1 MVAELRPVHLLALA
15 AIAGAVLYAIKGNA
29 FAVGSGV
36 AGAAVQVVEGAIVG
50 GVESIGG
57 VFGIPTT
64 DETECEKAIREGR
77 TWDASFACPAGRF
90 IKSIFE

>member
-1 MVAELRPVHLLALA
+1 MVADLRPVHLLALA
-15 AIAGAVLYAIKGNA
+15 AVAGALLWAIRGNA
-29 FAVGSGV
+29 FAVGAGV
-36 AGAAVQVVEGAIVG
+36 TGAAVEVVEGAIVG

-57 VFGIPTT
+57 VFGIPVT

-90 IKSIFE
+90 LKSIFE